1 MEGQAKTLR
10 AFHNKI
16 KGELIQRGCHMTD
29 PNVQTLLDI
38 GVGRGGDIM
47 KWHNNQIPKVVGID
61 IEYTYIRE
69 AIRRFNQAHLR
80 NVRDYRFYVIKNGDS
95 FYTTLEKRHLNTLY
109 DMISCQFC
117 LHYFASSEECLHEF
131 FSNISHVLKPGG
143 LFIGTVPN
151 GDKIL
156 NMLGNSD
163 EFSNEQV
170 LIKKMFDTPST
181 CGDAIQFS
189 MTGTLYFGEN
199 MISHEYLVY
208 ENVLR
213 DIACKYGLVLVEWKS
228 FEEHYKEYDFLLHDD
243 TQKASFVN
251 NTFIFK
257 RVQGENLH

>member
-1 MEGQAKTLR
+1 MEGEAKSLR

-16 KGELIQRGCHMTD
+16 KADIIQRGCQMTEGE
-29 PNVQTLLDI
+29 TLLDI

-47 KWHNNQIPKVVGID
+47 KWHNNQIPKVIGID

-80 NVRDYRFYVIKNGDS
+80 GVRDYRFYVIKNGDS
-95 FYTTLEKRHLNTLY
+95 FLDTLEKRNLDTMY
-109 DMISCQFC
+109 DIISCQFC

-131 FSNISHVLKPGG
+131 LSNISKVLKPGG
-143 LFIGTVPN
+143 VFIGTVPN
-151 GDKIL
+151 GDMIL
-156 NMLGNSD
+156 NMLNNTN

-170 LIKKMFDTPST
+170 LIKKEFDAPST

-208 ENVLR
+208 ENTLR
-213 DIACKYGLVLVEWKS
+213 NIARRNGMDLIEWKS
-228 FEEHYKEYDFLLHDD
+228 FSDHYGKYDFLLHND
-243 TQKASFVN
+243 TKKASFVN

-257 RVQGENLH
+257 RVQVEH

>member
-16 KGELIQRGCHMTD
+16 KGELIQRGCHMIH
-29 PNVQTLLDI
+29 PGVQTLLDI

-95 FYTTLEKRHLNTLY
+95 FYTTLEKRNLNTLY

-131 FSNISHVLKPGG
+131 FSNIARVLKPGG
-143 LFIGTVPN
+143 VFIGTVPN

-156 NMLGNSD
+156 NMLGNGD

-170 LIKKMFDTPST
+170 LIKKMFDTPSA

-213 DIACKYGLVLVEWKS
+213 DITSKYGLTLVEWKS
-228 FEEHYKEYDFLLHDD
+228 FEEHYKEHDFLLHDD

-257 RVQGENLH
+257 RVQGESLH

>member
-10 AFHNKI
+10 SFHNKLKAEI
-16 KGELIQRGCHMTD
+16 IQRGCHM
-29 PNVQTLLDI
+29 NSHVQTLLDI

-47 KWHNNQIPKVVGID
+47 KWHNNQIQKVVGLD

-80 NVRDYRFYVIKNGDS
+80 GVRDYRFYVIKNGDS
-95 FYTTLEKRHLNTLY
+95 FLDTLGKRNLDTLY

-131 FSNISHVLKPGG
+131 FSNVSKVLKPGG
-143 LFIGTVPN
+143 VFIGTVPC
-151 GDKIL
+151 GDTIL
-156 NMLGNSD
+156 KMLGDND

-170 LIKKMFDTPST
+170 LIKKMFDTPSA

-208 ENVLR
+208 ENTLR
-213 DIACKYGLVLVEWKS
+213 DIAHKNGLELVEWKS
-228 FEEHYKEYDFLLHDD
+228 FAEHYDEHDFLLHDD
-243 TQKASFVN
+243 TKTASFVN
-251 NTFIFK
+251 NTFIFT
-257 RVQGENLH
+257 RVRDEN

>member
-16 KGELIQRGCHMTD
+16 KGDIIHRGCNMT
-29 PNVQTLLDI
+29 NVQTLLDI

-47 KWHNNQIPKVVGID
+47 KWHNNKIPKVIGID

-95 FYTTLEKRHLNTLY
+95 FFATLEKRNLDTLY

-131 FSNISHVLKPGG
+131 FDNISKVLKPGG
-143 LFIGTVPN
+143 VFIGTVPN

-156 NMLGNSD
+156 SMLGND
-163 EFSNEQV
+163 TEFSNEQV
-170 LIKKMFDTPST
+170 LIKKMFDTPSP

-208 ENVLR
+208 ENTLR
-213 DIACKYGLVLVEWKS
+213 EIAHKYGLELVEWKS
-228 FEEHYKEYDFLLHDD
+228 FEEHHKEYDFLLQDD
-243 TQKASFVN
+243 TKKASFVN

-257 RVQGENLH
+257 RVQGENSH

>member
-1 MEGQAKTLR
+1 M
-10 AFHNKI
+10 
-16 KGELIQRGCHMTD
+16 
-29 PNVQTLLDI
+29 
-38 GVGRGGDIM
+38 
-47 KWHNNQIPKVVGID
+47 
-61 IEYTYIRE
+61 
-69 AIRRFNQAHLR
+69 
-80 NVRDYRFYVIKNGDS
+80 
-95 FYTTLEKRHLNTLY
+95 
-109 DMISCQFC
+109 
-117 LHYFASSEECLHEF
+117 HEF
-131 FSNISHVLKPGG
+131 FSNISRVLKPGG
-143 LFIGTVPN
+143 VFIGTVPN

-163 EFSNEQV
+163 ELSNEQV

-213 DIACKYGLVLVEWKS
+213 DIAGKNGLVLVEWKS
-228 FEEHYKEYDFLLHDD
+228 FEEHYKEQDILLHED

-257 RVQGENLH
+257 RVQGESLH